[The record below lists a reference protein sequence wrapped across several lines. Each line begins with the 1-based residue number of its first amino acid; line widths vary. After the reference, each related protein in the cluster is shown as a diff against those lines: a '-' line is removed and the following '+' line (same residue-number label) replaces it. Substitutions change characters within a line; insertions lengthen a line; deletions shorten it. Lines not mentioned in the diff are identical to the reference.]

1 MIKHSQQ
8 SKGFMP
14 TKSGPNL
21 SGFYMG
27 NSSNLMQ
34 MYQTGGQT
42 SRGAAML
49 AQAQQRQS
57 DIRKLED
64 QQRAEGKRQKRGG
77 LFGSLGGLGGGLLG
91 SAALGAL
98 GISTGGLG
106 LALAAGLGTA
116 LGRRAGEGIGAGKTR
131 KADTEG
137 TVFAQQAFR
146 DVEQASRDY
155 TRGMGERAIV
165 SGLKAGLSAGLTPG
179 GGIYGKAKSFGI
191 RNMPRQAFQRVA
203 PVATDVQNIVS
214 TPMSADLPS
223 AISGTEEAY
232 LQSLSAMD
240 ASNVDSLSGLI
251 GGAQDSAQ
259 AFANRPQGLEFLGD
273 SAMGVPLEP
282 ITFAGSSGVDASDSN
297 LLGLVYRSQQGPSES
312 GVGYNRG
319 ALLNELLSASP
330 YQTNVVA
337 GMEDGG
343 LIEYQYGGGVSD
355 IQQILQDA
363 GIQANENQ
371 LALFQQFDPS
381 SLNELASNLQSSL
394 LSGTQQVQ
402 QQQAGTG
409 FAGSGV
415 TQEAQK
421 EQREIAMGQFESA
434 QDRAARGFESQTLGD
449 AASMIDQGAKFGAAY
464 IAPPSV
470 SSLPSG
476 NQGDVMFNGSLY
488 QWNPTVNQYE
498 IVEDQDYDYS
508 EYEDYG

>member
-1 MIKHSQQ
+1 M
-8 SKGFMP
+8 
-14 TKSGPNL
+14 KSGPNMMGFDMGK
-21 SGFYMG
+21 SG
-27 NSSNLMQ
+27 SLMEMMQ
-34 MYQTGGQT
+34 VGGQP

-49 AQAQQRQS
+49 ARSRQRQS
-57 DIRKLED
+57 DIKKLED
-64 QQRAEGKRQKRGG
+64 QQRAEAKRQKRGG
-77 LFGSLGGLGGGLLG
+77 LFGSIGGLAGGLLG

-98 GISTGGLG
+98 GASTGGLG

-116 LGRRAGEGIGAGKTR
+116 LGKGAGERIGAGK
-131 KADTEG
+131 AVDYDSSG
-137 TVFAQQAFR
+137 TVYGQQSFR
-146 DVEQASRDY
+146 DIDEASEDFNK
-155 TRGMGERAIV
+155 GILGRAGV
-165 SGLKAGLSAGLTPG
+165 AGLKAGITAGLTPG

-330 YQTNVVA
+330 YRTNVVA

-343 LIEYQYGGGVSD
+343 LIEYQNGGSVN

-363 GIQANENQ
+363 GITATPQQ
-371 LALFQQFDPS
+371 LAMFEQFDPTQLS
-381 SLNELASNLQSSL
+381 RATEAISDSLMGMTGGQGLAS
-394 LSGTQQVQ
+394 
-402 QQQAGTG
+402 
-409 FAGSGV
+409 AGSGFGAQ
-415 TQEAQK
+415 TSAIAEAVSGSQASLDR
-421 EQREIAMGQFESA
+421 QREDQ
-434 QDRAARGFESQTLGD
+434 QRAFESQTLGQV
-449 AASMIDQGAKFGAAY
+449 ASMIDQEAEFGTY
-464 IAPPSV
+464 TAPPPTV
-470 SSLPSG
+470 SSLPSA
-476 NQGDVMFNGSLY
+476 NQGDVMFNGSIY

-498 IVEDQDYDYS
+498 IVTTQDDDYD
-508 EYEDYG
+508 EYDEFG

>member
-1 MIKHSQQ
+1 M
-8 SKGFMP
+8 
-14 TKSGPNL
+14 KSGPNMMGFDMGK
-21 SGFYMG
+21 SG
-27 NSSNLMQ
+27 SLMEMMQ
-34 MYQTGGQT
+34 VGGQP

-49 AQAQQRQS
+49 ARSRQRQS
-57 DIRKLED
+57 DIKKLED
-64 QQRAEGKRQKRGG
+64 QQRAEAKRQKRGG
-77 LFGSLGGLGGGLLG
+77 LFGSIGGLAGGLLG

-98 GISTGGLG
+98 GASTGGLG

-116 LGRRAGEGIGAGKTR
+116 LGKGAGERIGAGK
-131 KADTEG
+131 AVDYDSSG
-137 TVFAQQAFR
+137 TVYGQQSFR
-146 DVEQASRDY
+146 DIDEASEDFNK
-155 TRGMGERAIV
+155 GILGRAGV
-165 SGLKAGLSAGLTPG
+165 AGLKAGITAGLTPG

-330 YQTNVVA
+330 YRTNVVA

-343 LIEYQYGGGVSD
+343 LIEYQNGGSVN

-363 GIQANENQ
+363 GITATPQQ
-371 LALFQQFDPS
+371 LAMFEQFDPTQLS
-381 SLNELASNLQSSL
+381 RATEAISDSLMGMTGGQGLAS
-394 LSGTQQVQ
+394 
-402 QQQAGTG
+402 
-409 FAGSGV
+409 AGSGFGAQ
-415 TQEAQK
+415 TSAIAEAVSGSQASLDR
-421 EQREIAMGQFESA
+421 QREDQ
-434 QDRAARGFESQTLGD
+434 QRAFESQTLGQ
-449 AASMIDQGAKFGAAY
+449 AASMTDQGAEFGTY
-464 IAPPSV
+464 TAPPPTV
-470 SSLPSG
+470 SSLPSA
-476 NQGDVMFNGSLY
+476 NQGDVMFNGSIY

-498 IVEDQDYDYS
+498 IVTTQDDDYD
-508 EYEDYG
+508 EYDEFG

>member
-1 MIKHSQQ
+1 M
-8 SKGFMP
+8 
-14 TKSGPNL
+14 KSGPNMMGFDMGK
-21 SGFYMG
+21 SG
-27 NSSNLMQ
+27 SLME
-34 MYQTGGQT
+34 MMQTGGQP

-49 AQAQQRQS
+49 ARSRQRLADQV
-57 DIRKLED
+57 KLER
-64 QQRAEGKRQKRGG
+64 QQRAEAQRQKRGG
-77 LFGSLGGLGGGLLG
+77 LFGSIGGLAGGLLG

-106 LALAAGLGTA
+106 LGLAAGLGTA
-116 LGRRAGEGIGAGKTR
+116 LGRRAGEGIGAGKTVE
-131 KADTEG
+131 ADKTG
-137 TVFAQQAFR
+137 TVYGQKSF
-146 DVEQASRDY
+146 DELTQASRDY
-155 TRGMGERAIV
+155 TRGMGERALLA
-165 SGLKAGLSAGLTPG
+165 GAKAGLTAGLTPG

-297 LLGLVYRSQQGPSES
+297 LLGLLYRSQQGPSES

-330 YQTNVVA
+330 YRTNVVA

-343 LIEYQYGGGVSD
+343 FIKYQYGGGVG
-355 IQQILQDA
+355 
-363 GIQANENQ
+363 GIQEILNEAGMSASPEQ
-371 LALFQQFDPS
+371 LALFEQFDPT
-381 SLNELASNLQSSL
+381 SLNTLAQSLQGSL
-394 LSGTQQVQ
+394 LSGTQQAQ
-402 QQQAGTG
+402 QQQAGMG
-409 FAGSGV
+409 FAGSGAIQQA
-415 TQEAQK
+415 QEQ
-421 EQREIAMGQFESA
+421 QRESAMGQLESA
-434 QDRAARGFESQTLGD
+434 QEQAARDFESQTLGQ
-449 AASMIDQGAKFGAAY
+449 AARMIEQEVEFGDY
-464 IAPPSV
+464 TPPPPPPTV
-470 SSLPSG
+470 VTEIPSSNIGNINYNGTVYQWSTISNQYLPS
-476 NQGDVMFNGSLY
+476 D
-488 QWNPTVNQYE
+488 QWEQEQYMAGQA
-498 IVEDQDYDYS
+498 DQS
-508 EYEDYG
+508 

>member
-1 MIKHSQQ
+1 MIEHSSK
-8 SKGFMP
+8 SKGYLPM
-14 TKSGPNL
+14 KSGPNMMGFDMGK
-21 SGFYMG
+21 SG
-27 NSSNLMQ
+27 SLMEMMQ
-34 MYQTGGQT
+34 VGGQP

-49 AQAQQRQS
+49 ARSRQRQS
-57 DIRKLED
+57 DIKKLED
-64 QQRAEGKRQKRGG
+64 QQRAEAKRQKRGG
-77 LFGSLGGLGGGLLG
+77 LFGSIGGLAGGLLG

-98 GISTGGLG
+98 GASTGGLG

-116 LGRRAGEGIGAGKTR
+116 LGKGAGERIGAGK
-131 KADTEG
+131 AVDYDSSG
-137 TVFAQQAFR
+137 TVYGQQSFR
-146 DVEQASRDY
+146 DIDEASEDFNK
-155 TRGMGERAIV
+155 GILGRAGV
-165 SGLKAGLSAGLTPG
+165 AGLKAGITAGLTPG

-330 YQTNVVA
+330 YRTNVVA

-343 LIEYQYGGGVSD
+343 LIEYQNGGSVN

-363 GIQANENQ
+363 GITATPQQ
-371 LALFQQFDPS
+371 LAMFEQFDPTQLS
-381 SLNELASNLQSSL
+381 RATEAISDSLMGMTGGQGLAS
-394 LSGTQQVQ
+394 
-402 QQQAGTG
+402 
-409 FAGSGV
+409 AGSGFGAQ
-415 TQEAQK
+415 TSAIAEAVSGSQASLDR
-421 EQREIAMGQFESA
+421 QREDQ
-434 QDRAARGFESQTLGD
+434 QRAFESQTLGQ
-449 AASMIDQGAKFGAAY
+449 AASMTDQGAEFGTY
-464 IAPPSV
+464 TAPPPTV
-470 SSLPSG
+470 SSLPSA
-476 NQGDVMFNGSLY
+476 NQGDVMFNGSIY

-498 IVEDQDYDYS
+498 IVTTQDDDYD
-508 EYEDYG
+508 EYDEFG

>member
-282 ITFAGSSGVDASDSN
+282 ITFAGSSGVDASDTN
-297 LLGLVYRSQQGPSES
+297 LLGLLYRSQQGPSLAS
-312 GVGYNRG
+312 GGFF
-319 ALLNELLSASP
+319 S
-330 YQTNVVA
+330 

-343 LIEYQYGGGVSD
+343 LIEYQYGGGVGD

-363 GIQANENQ
+363 GIKANENQ

-449 AASMIDQGAKFGAAY
+449 AASMIGQGAKFGAAY